1 MYEEKNYLSFY
12 ARIKTKTVL
21 DSFKDSLQTYGSFFS
36 IFFLIFYW
44 SEI

>member
-1 MYEEKNYLSFY
+1 MYEEWNYLSFY

-21 DSFKDSLQTYGSFFS
+21 DSFKDSLQMHGSFFS
-36 IFFLIFYW
+36 IFFFVFYW